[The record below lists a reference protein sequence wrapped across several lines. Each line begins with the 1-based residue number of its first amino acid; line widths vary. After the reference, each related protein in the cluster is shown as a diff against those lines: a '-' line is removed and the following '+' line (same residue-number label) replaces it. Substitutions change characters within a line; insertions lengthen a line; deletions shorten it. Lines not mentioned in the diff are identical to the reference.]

1 MKKVLLVDDDQLVL
15 RLYSKKLEQAGI
27 EVQTATDGLLA
38 MKSMST
44 TPPDLVVL
52 DMMMPRLSGDDV
64 LKFMASKPSLAKV
77 CVVVLTNSFMS
88 DQARAIAP
96 FKISRAIN
104 KGDSTPAKMLEL
116 VNQLLGESD
125 AGFASP
131 SAVAATEAAPPT
143 PRVAPVPPA
152 PAATAANHDTSHV
165 NNEAHKHFL
174 ETAAKTYADLR
185 AVSWEFA
192 LDPSAS
198 SRSGNLSEFYR
209 QVHHLT
215 GAASLA
221 RLSSIGLM
229 SGALEALLFELGL
242 KPQFINPSAS
252 RTIAASVEFLGVLIE
267 DVRAGR
273 PTEPMSRDV
282 LVVDDDP
289 LANRIAMSALTRA
302 NLVGQAAEGPIAA
315 LELLSRKQF
324 ALVLLD
330 IEMPQMTGF
339 EVCRRLRAMPGYEK
353 TPVIY
358 VTAHSDFESRSRS
371 IISGG
376 NDLIAKPI
384 FPIELAVKAVA
395 HLIGSS
401 RSTSTAAA

>member
-1 MKKVLLVDDDQLVL
+1 MKRVLLVDDDQLVL
-15 RLYSKKLEQAGI
+15 RLYCKKLEQAGL

-38 MKSMST
+38 MKALST

-52 DMMMPRLSGDDV
+52 DMMMPRLTGEDV
-64 LKFMASKPSLAKV
+64 LKFMASKPSLANV

-88 DQARAIAP
+88 DQARSVAP

-104 KGDSTPAKMLEL
+104 KGDSTPTKMLEL

-125 AGFASP
+125 AGSAPP
-131 SAVAATEAAPPT
+131 SAVAATAAAPPA
-143 PRVAPVPPA
+143 PRVSLVPPA
-152 PAATAANHDTSHV
+152 PVATVANHDTSHV

-174 ETAAKTYADLR
+174 DTAAKTYADLR

-242 KPQFINPSAS
+242 KPQFINPSSA
-252 RTIAASVEFLGVLIE
+252 RTIAASVEFVGVLIE

-273 PTEPMSRDV
+273 QTEPISRDV

-289 LANRIAMSALTRA
+289 LANRIAMSALSRA

-339 EVCRRLRAMPGYEK
+339 EVCRRLRSMSGYEK